1 MTDIFII
8 YFILFVSLLFSLTVI
23 FWYAFRFEPVNFKV
37 TENNIYIKT
46 NASESSEQH
55 NPDKTSDSAKP
66 LKILHLS
73 DLHLR
78 TDYKGN
84 RLAGFLKILSLDYY
98 DLIFITGDMVEQDNL
113 QSRLMD
119 VVKNFRAKYGI
130 YAVFGAH
137 DYYNKKPSE
146 FLRNMF
152 KKKESYSRKND
163 YISLKN
169 KLENAGIKVLL
180 NENIILN
187 EKIEGF
193 PEIKIIGVDDPMINK
208 MDIKK
213 SLKGLNDNPEIIRQ
227 DGFLKSESYKK
238 TFNISP
244 NKSHELK
251 NRKSLN
257 IALIHTPDSYA
268 LANLALNGTDIIF
281 AGHTHGGQVRV
292 PGKGAIISGCSIKT
306 KFASGLFYFNDF
318 VLQVSRGLGEGRF
331 SKFRVYCQPEAIIT
345 KLYIN

>member
-8 YFILFVSLLFSLTVI
+8 YFVSFVALLFGLTVI
-23 FWYAFRFEPVNFKV
+23 FWYAFRFEPINFTV
-37 TENNIYIKT
+37 TENNIYVKT
-46 NASESSEQH
+46 NASGSSEQS

-78 TDYKGN
+78 ADYKGS
-84 RLAGFLKILSLDYY
+84 RLTSFLKILSLDYY
-98 DLIFITGDMVEQDNL
+98 DFIFITGDMVEMDDL
-113 QSRLMD
+113 QPRLMD
-119 VVKNFRAKYGI
+119 VIKNFRAKYGI

-152 KKKESYSRKND
+152 KKKEAYSRKND
-163 YISLKN
+163 YISLKK

-180 NENIILN
+180 NENITLN
-187 EKIEGF
+187 EEIAGF
-193 PEIKIIGVDDPMINK
+193 PEIKIIGVDDPIINK

-213 SLKGLNDNPEIIRQ
+213 SLEGLNDSPEIIRQ

-238 TFNISP
+238 TFSISP
-244 NKSHELK
+244 NESHGIK
-251 NRKSLN
+251 NSKSLN
-257 IALIHTPDSYA
+257 MALIHTPDSYA

-306 KFASGLFYFNDF
+306 KFASGLFYFDDF